1 MLSRYVDM
9 YLPLVATRDRHVPLE
24 ASRELEACASVPARF
39 RIILRFEGDHRFHS
53 PIYNNTTATDGRTKH
68 IGAEDRAMPPAT
80 SCHNQLSIINQQPC
94 SQHIITLHAAGNQQP
109 NQQPPPNRPEVD
121 SYKNSGCV
129 RTKNHIKVLPSSL
142 ASSSIILRDQGQ
154 HHNKKTKMETVTSAG
169 QNFSYVSISH
179 WWAIEHGN

>member
-1 MLSRYVDM
+1 MTGIQSSLLPLIELNTQKKHVIYLLVNTDTGRPYVLSRYVDM

-24 ASRELEACASVPARF
+24 ASRELEACASVPARV

-53 PIYNNTTATDGRTKH
+53 PIYNHTTATDGRTKH

-121 SYKNSGCV
+121 SYKNSGCAQE
-129 RTKNHIKVLPSSL
+129 K
-142 ASSSIILRDQGQ
+142 IIL
-154 HHNKKTKMETVTSAG
+154 TM
-169 QNFSYVSISH
+169 
-179 WWAIEHGN
+179 